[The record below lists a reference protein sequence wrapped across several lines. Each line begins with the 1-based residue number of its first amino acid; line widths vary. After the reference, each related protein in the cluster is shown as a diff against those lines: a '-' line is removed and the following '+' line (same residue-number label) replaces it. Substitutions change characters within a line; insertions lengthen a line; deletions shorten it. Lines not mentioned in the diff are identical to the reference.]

1 MRDLQSSY
9 NPKEIT
15 FSESFLCL
23 LYFLLKT
30 IAQLNTSYFTVL
42 CYSNNQMI
50 RITFFINVID
60 NSYIDI
66 EIYDEDI
73 MEFKTM
79 VFYFGFLVIQA
90 LFL

>member
-1 MRDLQSSY
+1 MLVVFFIKDDCSI
-9 NPKEIT
+9 E
-15 FSESFLCL
+15 
-23 LYFLLKT
+23 YFLFYYIT
-30 IAQLNTSYFTVL
+30 RFYNEMT
-42 CYSNNQMI
+42 

-73 MEFKTM
+73 MEFKIM
-79 VFYFGFLVIQA
+79 VFYFDFLVIQA